1 MTKDMTTGSPVK
13 LILGFA
19 FPMFL
24 GMLFQQ
30 FYSMVDTMLVGQ
42 FLGVNPLA
50 GVGSTGS
57 LNFMVIGFC
66 TGVCSGFA
74 IPVAQMFGA
83 KQESE
88 LRKFVTNS
96 AWLSI
101 VFSIVLTTAVAIL
114 CRQILIWMNTPE
126 EIFDYAYDYIFVVFL
141 GIPCTFLYNLLSSI
155 IRSLGDSKTPVV
167 FLAISSVLNI
177 GLDLLLILVI
187 PMGVAGAAWATVIAQ
202 GFSGLVCL
210 LYMRKKYPILHATKE
225 EWMPRRRYMM
235 QLCGIGIPM
244 GLQYSIT
251 AIGTIVLQAAV
262 NGLGAVYVAAV
273 TAAGKINSFVSCPIE
288 ALGFTMAPYSG
299 QNMGAGKIKRI
310 QQGVLAASVTGFIL
324 SAVLFGIV
332 FLTGK
337 QMALLF
343 VDASETAIIQ
353 YAYQY
358 LLVCTGGYCLLT
370 LVDVVRFSIQGM
382 GFSVF
387 AISAGVLEMIARI
400 LAAVILVPTIAYMGI
415 CLANSLAWVFADV
428 FLIPAFFFCRN
439 KLLKRHAMAER
450 IQETEQQ
457 HSVKQEVATH

>member
-57 LNFMVIGFC
+57 LNFIVIGFC

-155 IRSLGDSKTPVV
+155 IRSLGDSKTPVI

-210 LYMRKKYPILHATKE
+210 LYM
-225 EWMPRRRYMM
+225 
-235 QLCGIGIPM
+235 
-244 GLQYSIT
+244 
-251 AIGTIVLQAAV
+251 
-262 NGLGAVYVAAV
+262 
-273 TAAGKINSFVSCPIE
+273 
-288 ALGFTMAPYSG
+288 
-299 QNMGAGKIKRI
+299 
-310 QQGVLAASVTGFIL
+310 L
-324 SAVLFGIV
+324 S
-332 FLTGK
+332 
-337 QMALLF
+337 
-343 VDASETAIIQ
+343 
-353 YAYQY
+353 
-358 LLVCTGGYCLLT
+358 
-370 LVDVVRFSIQGM
+370 
-382 GFSVF
+382 
-387 AISAGVLEMIARI
+387 
-400 LAAVILVPTIAYMGI
+400 
-415 CLANSLAWVFADV
+415 
-428 FLIPAFFFCRN
+428 LI
-439 KLLKRHAMAER
+439 H
-450 IQETEQQ
+450 I
-457 HSVKQEVATH
+457 

>member
-126 EIFDYAYDYIFVVFL
+126 EIF
-141 GIPCTFLYNLLSSI
+141 
-155 IRSLGDSKTPVV
+155 
-167 FLAISSVLNI
+167 
-177 GLDLLLILVI
+177 
-187 PMGVAGAAWATVIAQ
+187 
-202 GFSGLVCL
+202 
-210 LYMRKKYPILHATKE
+210 
-225 EWMPRRRYMM
+225 
-235 QLCGIGIPM
+235 
-244 GLQYSIT
+244 
-251 AIGTIVLQAAV
+251 
-262 NGLGAVYVAAV
+262 
-273 TAAGKINSFVSCPIE
+273 
-288 ALGFTMAPYSG
+288 
-299 QNMGAGKIKRI
+299 
-310 QQGVLAASVTGFIL
+310 
-324 SAVLFGIV
+324 
-332 FLTGK
+332 
-337 QMALLF
+337 
-343 VDASETAIIQ
+343 
-353 YAYQY
+353 
-358 LLVCTGGYCLLT
+358 
-370 LVDVVRFSIQGM
+370 
-382 GFSVF
+382 
-387 AISAGVLEMIARI
+387 
-400 LAAVILVPTIAYMGI
+400 
-415 CLANSLAWVFADV
+415 
-428 FLIPAFFFCRN
+428 
-439 KLLKRHAMAER
+439 
-450 IQETEQQ
+450 
-457 HSVKQEVATH
+457 